1 MYLHKSPCR
10 YKKKIPVVLKIR
22 THFLVFTCWE
32 KRPAGAARA
41 PETVQMLR
49 MASRT
54 DTRPDLGARGFTIA
68 CNIKNVVYCIQ
79 WGINNWE
86 LAGDT
91 QLFSFQK
98 MFSFL
103 VKTWRSLQSQASC
116 CLAICL
122 ILNCRQLLNGSQLQM
137 KESRLVIEDQFVFLI
152 FVKSELGNGYN
163 SFRGSFQ
170 LLPFSCQC

>member
-10 YKKKIPVVLKIR
+10 YKKKITVVLKIR
-22 THFLVFTCWE
+22 THFLVLTCWE

-41 PETVQMLR
+41 PDTAQMLR

-54 DTRPDLGARGFTIA
+54 DTRPDLGASGFTIA
-68 CNIKNVVYCIQ
+68 CNIKNFVHCIQ

-98 MFSFL
+98 MFSYL

-122 ILNCRQLLNGSQLQM
+122 ILNCRQLLNGLKLQM
-137 KESRLVIEDQFVFLI
+137 KESRLIIEDQFVLLVI
-152 FVKSELGNGYN
+152 VKSELGNG
-163 SFRGSFQ
+163 FV
-170 LLPFSCQC
+170 PFSCQC

>member
-1 MYLHKSPCR
+1 MRSVTSPHTCSLLLLDKAMYLHKSPCR
-10 YKKKIPVVLKIR
+10 YKKKITVVLKIR

-54 DTRPDLGARGFTIA
+54 DTRPDLGASGFTIA
-68 CNIKNVVYCIQ
+68 CNIKNFVHCIQ

-103 VKTWRSLQSQASC
+103 EKRGGVCSL
-116 CLAICL
+116 
-122 ILNCRQLLNGSQLQM
+122 R
-137 KESRLVIEDQFVFLI
+137 RVV
-152 FVKSELGNGYN
+152 V
-163 SFRGSFQ
+163 
-170 LLPFSCQC
+170 